1 MTLRDRQDTH
11 LHGSHPHGECTCI
24 VLDQDTDKALNRAI
38 DHAMQHDGT
47 MLFAVLTDIGEIELL
62 GQTHIE
68 LDRAALPRTSDGVA
82 QVKVDLRAVK
92 RAVSLVDNIIQATIV
107 QCLLQTIRRHLPH
120 LIRPHRVLGARR
132 ELCLVRQS
140 ERAVDLVEE
149 VNRVLDLTLDLI
161 GGHKEMRIIL
171 REVADAEKPVQ
182 STRKLMT
189 MDEAQLGKT
198 QRQITVAVQLG
209 TIDEHAAGAVHRLD
223 CIVLFVDLR
232 GIHILAI
239 VEPMP
244 RGLPELTAE
253 NHRRADLLIAVAA
266 MYLAPIVEQCVAQCH
281 AVRMEE
287 REARPLLV
295 QAEEIQ
301 FSAEFPMV
309 ALCRLL
315 QHVQV
320 GIEFFLLLKRRAID
334 ALQHLVLLTAAPVCT
349 CDTLQLKCLDLA
361 GRDDMGACAEVGELA
376 LRIEGDHLVLGQI
389 LNQLHLIVLTL
400 LTEECNRLCTGNLA
414 ADKRQILLDD
424 LLHFLF
430 DITKIGIR
438 QLVLHVEIVVEAVL
452 DRRSDRELHMALRI
466 QALHRLR
473 HDVRRRMAQSVAA
486 ALIIKGQHAQ
496 RSILRDR
503 RRQIDNLAVEARREC
518 LFRQG
523 VAHALDDVQYAR
535 PCLCLANGAI
545 RQCQLYHKML
555 SLPNKQKPCPCGIGN
570 PSSRGQGDRK
580 HRDFVLP

>member
-1 MTLRDRQDTH
+1 
-11 LHGSHPHGECTCI
+11 
-24 VLDQDTDKALNRAI
+24 
-38 DHAMQHDGT
+38 MQHDGT
-47 MLFAVLTDIGEIELL
+47 MLFAVLTNIGEIKLL
-62 GQTHIE
+62 GQTHVE
-68 LDRAALPRTSDGVA
+68 LDRAALPRTSDGVT
-82 QVKVDLRAVK
+82 QVEVDLRAVK
-92 RAVSLVDNIIQATIV
+92 RAVSLIDDIVQTAVV
-107 QCLLQTIRRHLPH
+107 QCLLQAIRRHLPH
-120 LIRPHRVLGARR
+120 LICAHRVLGARR

-149 VNRVLDLTLDLI
+149 VDRVLDLTLDLI

-171 REVADAEKPVQ
+171 REVADAEEPVQ
-182 STRKLMT
+182 STRKLVT
-189 MDEAQLGKT
+189 MDESQLCQT
-198 QRQITVAVQLG
+198 QRQVTVAVQLR

-253 NHRRADLLIAVAA
+253 DHRRADLLIAVAA

-287 REARPLLV
+287 REARPLLM

-301 FSAEFPMV
+301 FSAEFSVV

-315 QHVQV
+315 QHVKV
-320 GIEFFLLLKRRAID
+320 GIKFFLLLKRRAID
-334 ALQHLVLLTAAPVCT
+334 ALQHLILLTAAPVCT

-376 LRIEGDHLVLGQI
+376 LRIERGHLVLRQI

-452 DRRSDRELHMALRI
+452 DRRSDRELHVALRV
-466 QALHRLR
+466 QALHRLC
-473 HDVRRRMAQSVAA
+473 HDVRSRMAQSVAA

-503 RRQIDNLAVEARREC
+503 RRQIDDLAVEARRKC
-518 LFRQG
+518 FFRQG

-535 PCLCLANGAI
+535 PCLCFANGAI

-555 SLPNKQKPCPCGIGN
+555 SLPKYTKAL
-570 PSSRGQGDRK
+570 SLWDRK
-580 HRDFVLP
+580 SILSGTRRQEAP

>member
-1 MTLRDRQDTH
+1 
-11 LHGSHPHGECTCI
+11 
-24 VLDQDTDKALNRAI
+24 
-38 DHAMQHDGT
+38 
-47 MLFAVLTDIGEIELL
+47 
-62 GQTHIE
+62 
-68 LDRAALPRTSDGVA
+68 
-82 QVKVDLRAVK
+82 
-92 RAVSLVDNIIQATIV
+92 
-107 QCLLQTIRRHLPH
+107 
-120 LIRPHRVLGARR
+120 
-132 ELCLVRQS
+132 
-140 ERAVDLVEE
+140 
-149 VNRVLDLTLDLI
+149 
-161 GGHKEMRIIL
+161 MRIIL
-171 REVADAEKPVQ
+171 REVADAEEPVQ
-182 STRKLMT
+182 STRKLVT
-189 MDEAQLGKT
+189 MDESQLCQT
-198 QRQITVAVQLG
+198 QRQVTVAVQLG

-239 VEPMP
+239 VKPMP

-253 NHRRADLLIAVAA
+253 NHRRADLLITVAA

-281 AVRMEE
+281 SVRMEE
-287 REARPLLV
+287 REARPLLM

-301 FSAEFPMV
+301 FSAEFSVV

-320 GIEFFLLLKRRAID
+320 GIEFFLLLKRRAVD
-334 ALQHLVLLTAAPVCT
+334 PLQHLVLLAAAPVCT
-349 CDTLQLKCLDLA
+349 CDTLQFECLDLS
-361 GRDDMGACAEVGELA
+361 GRDDMGTCTEVGELA
-376 LRIEGDHLVLGQI
+376 LRIEGDHLVLRQI

-452 DRRSDRELHMALRI
+452 DRRSDRELHVALRI

-473 HDVRRRMAQSVAA
+473 HDVRRRMAQSMAA
-486 ALIIKGQHAQ
+486 ALIVKGQHAQ

-503 RRQIDNLAVEARREC
+503 RRQIDNLAVEARRKC
-518 LFRQG
+518 FFRQG

-535 PCLCLANGAI
+535 PCLCFANGAI

-555 SLPNKQKPCPCGIGN
+555 SLPNIQKPCPCGIGN

>member
-1 MTLRDRQDTH
+1 M
-11 LHGSHPHGECTCI
+11 E
-24 VLDQDTDKALNRAI
+24 
-38 DHAMQHDGT
+38 
-47 MLFAVLTDIGEIELL
+47 
-62 GQTHIE
+62 
-68 LDRAALPRTSDGVA
+68 
-82 QVKVDLRAVK
+82 VDLRAIE
-92 RAVSLVDNIIQATIV
+92 RAVSLVDDIVQATIV
-107 QCLLQTIRRHLPH
+107 QCLLQAIRRHLPH
-120 LIRPHRVLGARR
+120 LICAHRVLGARR
-132 ELCLVRQS
+132 ELRLVRQS

-149 VNRVLDLTLDLI
+149 VNRMLDLALDLI

-171 REVADAEKPVQ
+171 REVADAEEPVQ
-182 STRKLMT
+182 STRKLVT
-189 MDEAQLGKT
+189 MDESQLCQT
-198 QRQITVAVQLG
+198 QRQVTVAVQLG

-253 NHRRADLLIAVAA
+253 NHRRADLLIPVVA

-281 AVRMEE
+281 SVRMEE
-287 REARPLLV
+287 REARPLLM

-301 FSAEFPMV
+301 FSAEFSVV

-320 GIEFFLLLKRRAID
+320 GIKFFLLLKRRAID
-334 ALQHLVLLTAAPVCT
+334 ALQHLVLLTAAPVCA

-438 QLVLHVEIVVEAVL
+438 QLVLHVEIVVEAIL
-452 DRRSDRELHMALRI
+452 DRRSDRELHVALRI

-473 HDVRRRMAQSVAA
+473 HDVRRRMAQSMAA
-486 ALIIKGQHAQ
+486 ALIVKGQHAQ

-518 LFRQG
+518 FFRQG
-523 VAHALDDVQYAR
+523 VAHSLDDVQYAR

-555 SLPNKQKPCPCGIGN
+555 SLPNIQKPCPCGIGN

>member
-1 MTLRDRQDTH
+1 M
-11 LHGSHPHGECTCI
+11 
-24 VLDQDTDKALNRAI
+24 
-38 DHAMQHDGT
+38 
-47 MLFAVLTDIGEIELL
+47 
-62 GQTHIE
+62 
-68 LDRAALPRTSDGVA
+68 
-82 QVKVDLRAVK
+82 
-92 RAVSLVDNIIQATIV
+92 
-107 QCLLQTIRRHLPH
+107 
-120 LIRPHRVLGARR
+120 
-132 ELCLVRQS
+132 
-140 ERAVDLVEE
+140 
-149 VNRVLDLTLDLI
+149 LDLTLDLI
-161 GGHKEMRIIL
+161 GCHKEMRIIL

-189 MDEAQLGKT
+189 MDESQLCKA

-253 NHRRADLLIAVAA
+253 NHRRADLLIPVAA

-301 FSAEFPMV
+301 LSAEFPMV

-320 GIEFFLLLKRRAID
+320 GIKFFLLLKRRAID
-334 ALQHLVLLTAAPVCT
+334 ALQHLVLLAAAPVCT

-414 ADKRQILLDD
+414 ADKRQVLLDD

-473 HDVRRRMAQSVAA
+473 HDVRRRMAQSMAA
-486 ALIIKGQHAQ
+486 ALIVKGQHAQ

-518 LFRQG
+518 FFRQG
-523 VAHALDDVQYAR
+523 VAHSLDDVQYAR

-555 SLPNKQKPCPCGIGN
+555 SLPNIQKPCPCGIGN

>member
-1 MTLRDRQDTH
+1 
-11 LHGSHPHGECTCI
+11 
-24 VLDQDTDKALNRAI
+24 
-38 DHAMQHDGT
+38 MQHDGT

-68 LDRAALPRTSDGVA
+68 LDRAALPRTSDGVT
-82 QVKVDLRAVK
+82 QVEVDLRAVK
-92 RAVSLVDNIIQATIV
+92 RAVSLVDDIVQATIV
-107 QCLLQTIRRHLPH
+107 QCLLQAICRHLPH
-120 LIRPHRVLGARR
+120 LIRTHRVLGARR

-171 REVADAEKPVQ
+171 REVADTEKPVQ
-182 STRKLMT
+182 STRKFMT

-198 QRQITVAVQLG
+198 QRQIAVAVQLR

-253 NHRRADLLIAVAA
+253 DHRRADLLIAVAA

-281 AVRMEE
+281 SVRMEE

-301 FSAEFPMV
+301 FSAEFSVV

-334 ALQHLVLLTAAPVCT
+334 ALQHLILLTAAPVCT

-376 LRIEGDHLVLGQI
+376 LRIKGDHLVLWQI
-389 LNQLHLIVLTL
+389 LNQLHLIILTL

-452 DRRSDRELHMALRI
+452 DRRSNRELHVALRI
-466 QALHRLR
+466 QALHRLC
-473 HDVRRRMAQSVAA
+473 HDVRRRMAQGMAA
-486 ALIIKGQHAQ
+486 SLIVKGQHAQ
-496 RSILRDR
+496 CSILRDR

-555 SLPNKQKPCPCGIGN
+555 SLRNKQKPCPCGIGN